1 MPTKKV
7 TTQSTDTK
15 KTSAT
20 KKTASPEKA
29 VEMVAAVKPRAEQ
42 KAAAMPVAPASGKKT
57 ATPVTA
63 EAASAKPAAAKPE
76 TAKKPAAKKKETPVH
91 VTTIIARVDV
101 GYHGGGTLF
110 IRGEG
115 AGLSWTAG
123 VSMENT
129 AGDEWS
135 WSTPAATE
143 ALTFKFLINDEIWSA
158 GDNFTVAA
166 GETFVSTPTF

>member
-29 VEMVAAVKPRAEQ
+29 VETVAAVKPRAEQ
-42 KAAAMPVAPASGKKT
+42 KAATMPVAPASGKKT

-63 EAASAKPAAAKPE
+63 EAAAAKPAAAKPE

-91 VTTIIARVDV
+91 VTTLIARADV
-101 GYHGGGTLF
+101 GYRGTLF

-123 VSMENT
+123 VLMENT

-143 ALTFKFLINDEIWSA
+143 ALTFKFLINDERWSA

-166 GETFVSTPTF
+166 GETSVSTPTF

>member
-7 TTQSTDTK
+7 TTPSTTPK

-20 KKTASPEKA
+20 KKTASPKKA
-29 VEMVAAVKPRAEQ
+29 VETVAAVKTPAEQ
-42 KAAAMPVAPASGKKT
+42 KAAATPVAPASGKKT
-57 ATPVTA
+57 A
-63 EAASAKPAAAKPE
+63 EAAAAKSA
-76 TAKKPAAKKKETPVH
+76 TAEKTAAKKKATPVH
-91 VTTIIARVDV
+91 LTTVIARVDV
-101 GYHGGGTLF
+101 GYGNTLF

-123 VSMENT
+123 VLMETT

-158 GDNFTVAA
+158 GDNLTVAA
-166 GETFVSTPTF
+166 GETSVSTPTF